1 VKNKRSILS
10 FLSVFAVIVFLA
22 GSTGV
27 TIIMHS
33 CPVCEDFY
41 VKSGVFLSPEQPE
54 DDCCEEAKNHCSTD
68 DSIRIEGTC
77 CHFRIDNIKLNNY
90 TASVHYIQV
99 LTAEF
104 TGLYTVPVI
113 EVSNPLLSF
122 PREIHNKHGGR
133 YLITYYCQIIS

>member
-1 VKNKRSILS
+1 VKNKR
-10 FLSVFAVIVFLA
+10 FLTFISVFTVIVFLA
-22 GSTGV
+22 GSTGI

-41 VKSGVFLSPEQPE
+41 VKSGVFLSPAEP
-54 DDCCEEAKNHCSTD
+54 DDDFCESAENHCSTD
-68 DSIRIEGTC
+68 GSIEIEGTC

-90 TASVHYIQV
+90 TASVHYIPV

-104 TGLYTVPVI
+104 TGLYSVPRI
-113 EVSNPLLSF
+113 EISNSLLSF

-133 YLITYYCQIIS
+133 YLVIFNCQIIS